1 MRHVNA
7 HVQGCDALDFP
18 SFWEGLSLRRC
29 PGPGA
34 RRWAG
39 FPFLLGRAFIE
50 APPAFTC
57 TSRSCSFPF
66 LLGRAFIEAQ
76 SPNRDALGALDFPS
90 FWEGLSLRQRRD
102 ALSVLD
108 PHDFPS
114 FWEGLSLRRGRYP
127 CLHRPW
133 EPFPFLFGGAFIE
146 AQRKLMSCTCLTVMS
161 LYFFVGAFNKTNQYP
176 LV

>member
-1 MRHVNA
+1 M
-7 HVQGCDALDFP
+7 
-18 SFWEGLSLRRC
+18 RRC

-66 LLGRAFIEAQ
+66 LLGRAFIEARSGVGTDLYYGEFPFLLGRAFIEAQ

-90 FWEGLSLRQRRD
+90 FWEGLSLR
-102 ALSVLD
+102 
-108 PHDFPS
+108 
-114 FWEGLSLRRGRYP
+114 RGRDP